1 MHDATSIERV
11 RSALSYLNPAVR
23 DVWVRAAACIKSEFP
38 DGGFEIWDQ
47 WGSQCDSYSASA
59 ARSVWKSI
67 KSAGRLTIAS
77 LFYDAK
83 SAGWVDSGV
92 HAKRSRA
99 EIDADRAR
107 AAARA
112 AQAAVE
118 EAAVHEDRAVRAQQI
133 WGAAAPAETHP
144 YLERKG
150 VPSHGLRVGPWE
162 RVDPD
167 TGESFVVTRQSLLI
181 PIRDNKGKLWSLQGI
196 DPEEGG
202 KKRYFKDGA
211 KQGNFFA
218 IGKPQQHEGRALYI
232 LGEGYATCASVHAA
246 TGHLVLVCF
255 DTSNLS
261 RVAEKL
267 RASKPDAII
276 LFAADND
283 TETVERAV
291 ADGLSRGWQLV
302 EWTTS
307 GGAPAAKMRDGT
319 RDLLI
324 ENPGV
329 TKAVAAAAAVNGLV
343 AVPPPGDFND
353 LQHAEG
359 LEAVAGVIDAA
370 LAPAPAP
377 VPPDDVPPW
386 DGDPTPTD
394 DAPPE
399 GQPSIPAL
407 DGEDEALLDHGH
419 FAILGYD
426 GDYYYF
432 FHRAKRMVL
441 HRSRQDF
448 SDMGLAELAPT
459 TWWEMHFAGQKG
471 GINKVQAFEWIMAI
485 AHRRGVYDP
494 RNVRGRGAWRDNGRA
509 VFHHGDYLSVD
520 GVKTDITDIESRWVY
535 PMSRTMTPP
544 AETPLSDE
552 DGRHLLDVAK
562 MARWTRP
569 GSAALLAGWVFLS
582 PIGGALSWRPHV
594 WITGAAGSG
603 KSTIQSDY
611 VEALLSGI
619 SEPFQGDST
628 EPGIRQTLRADAV
641 PALIDE
647 FEPNDE
653 ADRKRMKSI
662 MMLMR
667 QSSSEGAHQT
677 AKGTVSG
684 DSMRFHIR
692 SMFCVASINTM
703 LDKDSDQSRITPL
716 VLRPPAKSGASD
728 DQWKQLEEA
737 LHKIKRDGTW
747 PSRILS
753 RGLRLLPTV
762 IANVEVFCRVA
773 AIRFGTQR
781 QGDQYGTLLA
791 GAWSLSSSKVASDAD
806 AFAMINSY
814 DWTDHTDVSGGPGD
828 PEKALAAIMEA
839 KIRVANSEVTVY
851 EILSEAVGHQVSSTS
866 IGAPLCVDILRRN
879 GIMIEDKAIL
889 FGVRSTNLNA
899 LVKDT
904 AYVTD
909 LRGQLS
915 RLPGAT
921 NYGNRTRKY
930 AGTNSK
936 VITVPLALVLEDEE
950 PPI

>member
-11 RSALSYLNPAVR
+11 RSALSFLNPASR
-23 DVWVRAAACIKSEFP
+23 EVWVRAATCIKSEFP
-38 DGGFEIWDQ
+38 DSDGFEIWDQ
-47 WGSQCDSYSASA
+47 WGSQCDTYSAGA
-59 ARSVWKSI
+59 AKSVWKSI
-67 KSAGRLTIAS
+67 KSAGKLTIAS
-77 LFYDAK
+77 LFFDAK
-83 SAGWVDSGV
+83 ASGWVDAGTNK
-92 HAKRSRA
+92 KRSKA

-107 AAARA
+107 AAERA
-112 AQAAVE
+112 AQAAAE
-118 EAAVHEDRAVRAQQI
+118 DAAIHAERAVRAKQI
-133 WGAAAPAETHP
+133 WDAATPCDTHP
-144 YLERKG
+144 YLVRKG
-150 VPSHGLRVGPWE
+150 VASYGLRIGPWE

-167 TGESFVVTRQSLLI
+167 TGEMFVVTTQSLLI
-181 PIRDNKGKLWSLQGI
+181 PIKDNKGQLWSLQGI

-202 KKRYFKDGA
+202 KKRYFKDAA
-211 KQGNFFA
+211 KAGNFFA
-218 IGKPQQHEGRALYI
+218 IGKPQQHEGRVVYV

-255 DTSNLS
+255 DTSNLL
-261 RVAEKL
+261 RVAERV

-283 TETVERAV
+283 TETA
-291 ADGLSRGWQLV
+291 G
-302 EWTTS
+302 
-307 GGAPAAKMRDGT
+307 
-319 RDLLI
+319 
-324 ENPGV
+324 NPGV
-329 TKAVAAAAAVNGLV
+329 TAARKAADAVGGLV
-343 AVPPPGDFND
+343 AVPPSGDFND
-353 LQHAEG
+353 LQHSEG
-359 LEAVAGVIDAA
+359 LEAVASVIGAA
-370 LAPAPAP
+370 LAPAP
-377 VPPDDVPPW
+377 VPPDDDVLPW
-386 DGDPTPTD
+386 EGES
-394 DAPPE
+394 APE
-399 GQPSIPAL
+399 AEADVQPAIPAIE
-407 DGEDEALLDHGH
+407 GEDESLLDHGH

-432 FHRAKRMVL
+432 FHRAKRMVV

-459 TWWEMHFAGQKG
+459 NWWEMHFAGQKG

-485 AHRRGVYDP
+485 AHKRGVYDP

-552 DGRHLLDVAK
+552 DGKHLLDVAK

-582 PIGGALSWRPHV
+582 PVGGALSWRPHV
-594 WITGAAGSG
+594 WITGSAGSG

-716 VLRPPAKSGASD
+716 VLRPPAKSGGSD

-747 PSRILS
+747 PARILA
-753 RGLRLLPTV
+753 RGLMLLPTV
-762 IANVEVFCRVA
+762 IANVDVFCRVA
-773 AIRFGTQR
+773 ATRFGTQR

-791 GAWSLSSSKVASDAD
+791 GTWSLTSSKVASDAE
-806 AFAMINSY
+806 ALAMINSY

-839 KIRVANSEVTVY
+839 KIRVANSDVTVH
-851 EILSEAVGHQVSSTS
+851 EILSEAVGHQVSSTV
-866 IGAPLCVDILRRN
+866 IGVPLCMDILRRN

-936 VITVPLALVLEDEE
+936 VITVPLSLVLDDDEL
-950 PPI
+950 PI